1 MIKFIHKNDN
11 LCLSLERIN
20 EKKWIGECV
29 KTVPTRE
36 LLIVIYACN
45 IWMVF
50 IIKKHIL
57 KSKEAF

>member
-1 MIKFIHKNDN
+1 MRKN
-11 LCLSLERIN
+11 
-20 EKKWIGECV
+20 GECV